1 MFMSSDTFS
10 VTAVADASHID
21 TSQQALT
28 FFSLDVLLNY
38 FRNIAESSAFAAGG
52 KFSANFVQ
60 SSGIVASLVINITTD
75 SSSGMTAY
83 QIAISNGAATLTVLA
98 LSELTA
104 TAGPAKALL
113 DAAIYKIIHDNLA
126 EIMADP
132 AGWAERAKE
141 NAIAVAEEIDSMV
154 NSDDMP
160 SLSWSITD
168 GNDNAME
175 HDRTDDAD
183 NAYNTATAA
192 TAPARVDPLILDL
205 DGDGI
210 ETTAVNRYGAHFD
223 LDANGFAES
232 VGWVS
237 SDDGILVRDLNGDG
251 VINDG
256 AELFGD
262 HTLLKNGETAA
273 SAWYYPRAFETPQN
287 PYFR

>member
-1 MFMSSDTFS
+1 MATYNPGS
-10 VTAVADASHID
+10 V
-21 TSQQALT
+21 
-28 FFSLDVLLNY
+28 
-38 FRNIAESSAFAAGG
+38 FA
-52 KFSANFVQ
+52 Q
-60 SSGIVASLVINITTD
+60 SSGYGYRINPLTGSRSKFHGGEDYSAPTGTPIPAAADGRVYFSGYLNGYGNVIVIEHNIDGERVYTLYAHLDEPSPLNTGD
-75 SSSGMTAY
+75 SVSQGQVVGNVGSTGDSTGPHLHFEV
-83 QIAISNGAATLTVLA
+83 ISNQPNPLQKGHETINPERFGFPGDGTDGTGSSDPTVPSDSYDRTRDPDAFKDLAAATPQPV
-98 LSELTA
+98 
-104 TAGPAKALL
+104 
-113 DAAIYKIIHDNLA
+113 
-126 EIMADP
+126 
-132 AGWAERAKE
+132 
-141 NAIAVAEEIDSMV
+141 
-154 NSDDMP
+154 
-160 SLSWSITD
+160 
-168 GNDNAME
+168 
-175 HDRTDDAD
+175 
-183 NAYNTATAA
+183 
-192 TAPARVDPLILDL
+192 RVDPLILDL